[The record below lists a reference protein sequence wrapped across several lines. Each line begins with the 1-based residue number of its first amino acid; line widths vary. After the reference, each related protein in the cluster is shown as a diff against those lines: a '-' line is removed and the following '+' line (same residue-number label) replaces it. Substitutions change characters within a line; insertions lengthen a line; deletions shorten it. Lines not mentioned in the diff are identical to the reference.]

1 MDEIEIKDGK
11 ITITKDNKQE
21 VYTLKEYADM
31 IYYKRLYKRIYQA
44 LVMIGVLFIPAILI
58 YLFKWQET

>member
-31 IYYKRLYKRIYQA
+31 IYYKRLYKRIYQV

-58 YLFKWQET
+58 YLFK

>member
-21 VYTLKEYADM
+21 VYTLKECADM
-31 IYYKRLYKRIYQA
+31 IYYKRLYKRIYQV

-58 YLFKWQET
+58 YLFK

>member
-31 IYYKRLYKRIYQA
+31 IYYKRLYERIYQV

-58 YLFKWQET
+58 YLFK

>member
-11 ITITKDNKQE
+11 ITITKDNNQE

-31 IYYKRLYKRIYQA
+31 IYYKRLYKRIYQG

-58 YLFKWQET
+58 YLFK

>member
-21 VYTLKEYADM
+21 VYTLKEYTDM
-31 IYYKRLYKRIYQA
+31 IYYKRLYRRIYQL
-44 LVMIGVLFIPAILI
+44 LVMIGVMFIPAILI
-58 YLFKWQET
+58 YLFK

>member
-21 VYTLKEYADM
+21 VYTLKEYTDM
-31 IYYKRLYKRIYQA
+31 IYYKRLYRRIYQL

-58 YLFKWQET
+58 YLFK

>member
-11 ITITKDNKQE
+11 ITITKDNNQE

-31 IYYKRLYKRIYQA
+31 IYYKRLYKRIYQV

-58 YLFKWQET
+58 YLFK

>member
-31 IYYKRLYKRIYQA
+31 IYYKRLYKRIYQL

-58 YLFKWQET
+58 YLFK